1 MVICWN
7 YKPLLK
13 RSLLCTHSWKQFNFS
28 WCLKTSQW
36 IFSAKW
42 SCQRLTLTVIQLEA
56 IFFFFF
62 FYNYVFLE
70 NTSVDNIHCSEIS
83 KCVKDYY
90 SYTWTLRQ
98 AANTF
103 LLCPLS
109 VHSGSHF
116 DSWKAFM
123 QCLTLTIKIPSLQNA
138 KLHQM
143 LHLVFALLDFLIW
156 LCSIYSLPTVLCGC
170 YSRSL
175 KQY

>member
-1 MVICWN
+1 MKLQAFIKK
-7 YKPLLK
+7 KPPLHSLLK
-13 RSLLCTHSWKQFNFS
+13 AVQFFLMFKDISVNFLSKMKLPETYTHSHTIRSN
-28 WCLKTSQW
+28 L
-36 IFSAKW
+36 
-42 SCQRLTLTVIQLEA
+42 
-56 IFFFFF
+56 FFFF